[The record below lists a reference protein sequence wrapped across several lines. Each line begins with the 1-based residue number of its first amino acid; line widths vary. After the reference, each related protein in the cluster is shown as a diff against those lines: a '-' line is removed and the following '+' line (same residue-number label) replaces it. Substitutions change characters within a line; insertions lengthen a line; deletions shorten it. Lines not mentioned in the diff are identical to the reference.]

1 MSGMSKFLS
10 SFHYAV
16 KHCLTILWQILE
28 YIQKSHFIFS
38 KMVIKHLPKSEKEVP
53 ALVYPPCQICNSDTT
68 NGSLVCFPAL
78 SVSIRFARR
87 LAKCLQ
93 ILYSVSDSL
102 WIWEAFVPKTAAIPM
117 SSKCSDHTTEPDF
130 NFSFSKFCIIH
141 AGQKYQKSNPVYE
154 KHLFTFFFQLGSG
167 FSLYPS
173 QWTEKFKE
181 RHWIS
186 WKNFSLKGI
195 YFNGARISVSA
206 KYARMYLT
214 SNLYLN
220 HVDFKRT

>member
-1 MSGMSKFLS
+1 MLLNGTDSPFVPNVGLHFALFPRQWGDKKVIGLMSGMSKFLS

-38 KMVIKHLPKSEKEVP
+38 KMVIKHLPKCEQEVP

-87 LAKCLQ
+87 LAKGLQ

-102 WIWEAFVPKTAAIPM
+102 WIWAAFVPKTAAIPM

-130 NFSFSKFCIIH
+130 NSSFFQVLYHSCWAKV
-141 AGQKYQKSNPVYE
+141 SE
-154 KHLFTFFFQLGSG
+154 KQLSIGETLSDLFFFNLGVASVYT
-167 FSLYPS
+167 LP
-173 QWTEKFKE
+173 
-181 RHWIS
+181 
-186 WKNFSLKGI
+186 
-195 YFNGARISVSA
+195 NG
-206 KYARMYLT
+206 
-214 SNLYLN
+214 
-220 HVDFKRT
+220 